1 MYFVYILFC
10 DRKTYYVGYTDNLRR
25 RLDQHKQKEST
36 YTKKFTDIT
45 LVYFEQHEKSIVAK
59 SREKQIKK
67 WSIAKK
73 KALIEGD
80 IDNLKK
86 LSHGLVEWLHICP
99 ELVEGPPQQQQVP
112 RKWHLLLL

>member
-10 DRKTYYVGYTDNLRR
+10 DRKTYYVGYAGNLKR
-25 RLDQHKQKEST
+25 RLDQHKQKESI
-36 YTKKFTDIT
+36 YTKKFSDIT
-45 LVYFEQHEKSIVAK
+45 LVYFERYEKPKVAK

-86 LSHGLVEWLHICP
+86 LSHGLAE
-99 ELVEGPPQQQQVP
+99 
-112 RKWHLLLL
+112 